1 MKTMVSLLI
10 ALLAF
15 SSCNAD
21 SRTTDEMKPQK
32 VYRIVYEMRSNDWYK
47 QQAELWKK
55 EIEKNPASEEAWYNF
70 YNANRYAHF
79 EDIENK
85 DKQARLDKIIDDMGK
100 AIPETYTFYLLKYWN
115 MYSCDDYSLVE
126 KAYAINPDRP
136 DTYYPFLSRAE
147 IYGDK
152 KSLLKFAKKLYESK
166 DISPWL
172 YEYNYNV
179 LISVKPNAI
188 LFTNGDN
195 DTYPAWIL
203 QQVHNVRPDVTVM
216 NLSLCHV
223 EEYLQNKLN
232 SSGIKASAKEILNNA
247 KISLEDKTTH
257 FDNQKMVNNLIQ
269 IFQEQKPEIP
279 LCFALTVYKKYTEDI
294 SDKLYIIGLAYQ
306 FSKERIDNIA
316 QIKKNLENNM
326 RLDHL
331 KFDWYNEN
339 QLGINN
345 MHNLNMNYVV
355 PMIMLAE
362 HYKESGEINKQ
373 NDWKNMAIVLAEK
386 AGKTEVL
393 DEIKKKGL

>member
-1 MKTMVSLLI
+1 MKIIAALLI

-47 QQAELWKK
+47 KQADLWKK
-55 EIEKNPASEEAWYNF
+55 EIEKNPASEQAWYNF

-85 DKQARLDKIIDDMGK
+85 DKQARLDKIIEDMGK

-115 MYSCDDYSLVE
+115 TYSCEDLTLVE
-126 KAYAINPDRP
+126 KAYAINPERP
-136 DTYYPFLSRAE
+136 DTYYPFMSQAE
-147 IYGDK
+147 VKGDLK
-152 KSLLKFAKKLYESK
+152 TVSKFAHKLYDSK

-172 YEYNYNV
+172 YNYNYNV
-179 LISVKPNAI
+179 LVSVKPNAI

-203 QQVHNVRPDVTVM
+203 QHVHKVRPDVTVM
-216 NLSLCHV
+216 NLSLCHI
-223 EEYLQNKLN
+223 EEYLQNKLK
-232 SSGIKASAKEILNNA
+232 SRGIKASARDILDNA
-247 KISLEDKTTH
+247 KISHPEKLTR
-257 FDNQKMVNNLIQ
+257 FDNNKMVNGLIK

-294 SDKLYIIGLAYQ
+294 SDDLYIVGLAYQ
-306 FSKERIDNIA
+306 YSKDRLDNIA
-316 QIKKNLENNM
+316 QIKKNMESNL
-326 RLDHL
+326 RLDYL
-331 KFDWYNEN
+331 KYDWYNEN
-339 QLGINN
+339 QLGIAN
-345 MHNLNMNYVV
+345 MHNLNVNYVV
-355 PMIMLAE
+355 PMIILAE
-362 HYKESGEINKQ
+362 HYKESGQINKQ
-373 NDWKNMAIVLAEK
+373 KEWKDMAVLLAEK
-386 AGKTEVL
+386 AGKTEVI

>member
-1 MKTMVSLLI
+1 
-10 ALLAF
+10 
-15 SSCNAD
+15 
-21 SRTTDEMKPQK
+21 
-32 VYRIVYEMRSNDWYK
+32 
-47 QQAELWKK
+47 
-55 EIEKNPASEEAWYNF
+55 
-70 YNANRYAHF
+70 
-79 EDIENK
+79 
-85 DKQARLDKIIDDMGK
+85 MGK
-100 AIPETYTFYLLKYWN
+100 AIPETYTFYLLKFWN
-115 MYSCDDYSLVE
+115 MYSCEDLTLVE
-126 KAYAINPDRP
+126 KAYAINPERP
-136 DTYYPFLSRAE
+136 DTYYPFLSQAE
-147 IYGDK
+147 VKGDTKTIK
-152 KSLLKFAKKLYESK
+152 KFCTKLYESK

-216 NLSLCHV
+216 NLSMCQI

-232 SSGIKASAKEILNNA
+232 SRGIKANAKEIQESVKVSIA
-247 KISLEDKTTH
+247 GKTTR
-257 FDNQKMVNNLIQ
+257 FDTKKMVNDLIK

-279 LCFALTVYKKYTEDI
+279 LCFALTVYNKYTEDI
-294 SDKLYIIGLAYQ
+294 SDELFIVGLAYQ
-306 FSKERIDNIA
+306 YSKERIDNIA

-339 QLGINN
+339 QLGIGM
-345 MHNLNMNYVV
+345 MHNMNMNYVV

-362 HYKESGEINKQ
+362 HYKESGQLNKKEEWR
-373 NDWKNMAIVLAEK
+373 DLAIELVQK
-386 AGKTEVL
+386 AGKLEVL

>member
-1 MKTMVSLLI
+1 MKSVVTLLI

-21 SRTTDEMKPQK
+21 SRATDEIKPQK
-32 VYRIVYEMRSNDWYK
+32 VYRIVYEMRSNDWYQ
-47 QQAELWKK
+47 QQAKLWKN
-55 EIEKNPASEEAWYNF
+55 EIEKNPASEEAWYNY
-70 YNANRYAHF
+70 YNANRYGHF
-79 EDIENK
+79 EDIENQ
-85 DKQARLDKIIDDMGK
+85 DKQTRLDKIIDEMGK

-115 MYSCDDYSLVE
+115 NYSMDDLALVE

-136 DTYYPFLSRAE
+136 DTYYPFLSQAE
-147 IYGDK
+147 IKGDSK
-152 KSLLKFAKKLYESK
+152 TMKEFCSKLYQSK

-179 LISVKPNAI
+179 LVSVKPNAI

-195 DTYPAWIL
+195 DTYPAWVL
-203 QQVHNVRPDVTVM
+203 QQVHHIRPDVTVM
-216 NLSLCHV
+216 NLSLCHI

-232 SSGIKASAKEILNNA
+232 SRGIKASAKEILENA
-247 KISLEDKTTH
+247 KVSVEGKTTR
-257 FDNQKMVNNLIQ
+257 FDNKKMINNIIQ
-269 IFQEQKPEIP
+269 IFQKQKPETP
-279 LCFALTVYKKYTEDI
+279 LCFALTVYNQDTGDI
-294 SDKLYIIGLAYQ
+294 SNELYIIGLAYQ
-306 FSKERIDNIA
+306 YSKERLDNIA
-316 QIKKNLENNM
+316 QIKKNLETNI

-339 QLGINN
+339 QMGIGMMNN
-345 MHNLNMNYVV
+345 MNMNYVV

-362 HYKESGEINKQ
+362 HYKESGELSKK
-373 NDWKNMAIVLAEK
+373 DEWRDLAISLSEK

>member
-1 MKTMVSLLI
+1 MKSIIAFLI
-10 ALLAF
+10 AILAF
-15 SSCNAD
+15 SSCNAN
-21 SRTTDEMKPQK
+21 SRTTDEKKPQK
-32 VYRIVYEMRSNDWYK
+32 VYRIVYEMRSNDWYQ
-47 QQAELWKK
+47 QQAKLWKK

-85 DKQARLDKIIDDMGK
+85 DKQAHLDKIIEDMGK
-100 AIPETYTFYLLKYWN
+100 AIPETYTFYLLKFWN
-115 MYSCDDYSLVE
+115 MYSCEDLTLVE
-126 KAYAINPDRP
+126 KAYAINPERP
-136 DTYYPFLSRAE
+136 DTYYPFLSQAE
-147 IYGDK
+147 VKGDTKTIK
-152 KSLLKFAKKLYESK
+152 KFCTKLYESK

-216 NLSLCHV
+216 NLSMCQI
-223 EEYLQNKLN
+223 EKYLQNKLN
-232 SSGIKASAKEILNNA
+232 SRGIKANAKEIQESVKVSIA
-247 KISLEDKTTH
+247 GKTIR
-257 FDNQKMVNNLIQ
+257 FDTKKMVNDLIK

-279 LCFALTVYKKYTEDI
+279 LCFALTVYNKYTEDI
-294 SDKLYIIGLAYQ
+294 SDELFIVGLAYQ
-306 FSKERIDNIA
+306 YSKERIDNIA

-339 QLGINN
+339 QLGIGM
-345 MHNLNMNYVV
+345 MHNMNMNYVV

-362 HYKESGEINKQ
+362 HYKESGQLNKKEEWR
-373 NDWKNMAIVLAEK
+373 DLAIEL
-386 AGKTEVL
+386 
-393 DEIKKKGL
+393 